1 MVALLCQKLT
11 NQQLISLNLEV
22 STSLFMLIDKLLTNI
37 GRVGTG
43 WASSNDPADKSAS
56 SALTNYNGLLSPKW
70 TEGGSFYPLPLQL
83 LMKCLP
89 EIWYSTKSRLTAKK
103 PRLRM
108 AMIPLVGDWFRWC
121 IAGSFPIHCKQI
133 NHTRR

>member
-22 STSLFMLIDKLLTNI
+22 STSLFMLIDKLI
-37 GRVGTG
+37 GRVSTG
-43 WASSNDPADKSAS
+43 WASSNDPANKPAS

-89 EIWYSTKSRLTAKK
+89 EI
-103 PRLRM
+103 
-108 AMIPLVGDWFRWC
+108 
-121 IAGSFPIHCKQI
+121 
-133 NHTRR
+133 